1 MGDTLSGLI
10 GLVVVSLV
18 AEERNSVFASAQILG
33 QHTED
38 VSVADLDHLQKY
50 GLVTFS
56 GVQVQDLLEPSTLNA
71 NTLPYTI
78 LTDIRHSKF
87 KNWSEMHSSPCFFAK
102 LLRFVSKEL
111 ETRSAVACAA
121 CVGSKFSCTKKN
133 ACLTCLGCGSIFE
146 CYIQVHNTME
156 APASLQSRRNSW

>member
-1 MGDTLSGLI
+1 MSHLSACDHCLFLNIFSQFMGDTRSGLI

-18 AEERNSVFASAQILG
+18 AGERNFVFASAQILG

-71 NTLPYTI
+71 NTLPNKI
-78 LTDIRHSKF
+78 LTEILTKF
-87 KNWSEMHSSPCFFAK
+87 KN
-102 LLRFVSKEL
+102 
-111 ETRSAVACAA
+111 
-121 CVGSKFSCTKKN
+121 
-133 ACLTCLGCGSIFE
+133 
-146 CYIQVHNTME
+146 
-156 APASLQSRRNSW
+156 